1 MKMRTRNLLAVLA
14 ITLLFTACA
23 SEKQLE
29 EIIQQS
35 NEEETTTLEE
45 STQFEE
51 PVVALPGLPNDVAG
65 YTQWLKIKRRT
76 HPSCTWR

>member
-1 MKMRTRNLLAVLA
+1 MKMYTRNLLALLA

-35 NEEETTTLEE
+35 EEENHDCRRNC
-45 STQFEE
+45 STC
-51 PVVALPGLPNDVAG
+51 
-65 YTQWLKIKRRT
+65 RT
-76 HPSCTWR
+76 GSRTPWFAR

>member
-1 MKMRTRNLLAVLA
+1 MRMYTRNLLTVLA
-14 ITLLFTACA
+14 IILLFTACA

-45 STQFEE
+45 STQPERTGSST
-51 PVVALPGLPNDVAG
+51 PRLARMMWQVTHNGLN
-65 YTQWLKIKRRT
+65 
-76 HPSCTWR
+76 